1 MAPSADVIA
10 RKLLSL
16 NEALQELTRPTAS
29 DASALTVD
37 SMLRAAVERWLQVA
51 IEACVDIAAHVIG
64 DEGWTPPATARAS
77 FQILAGHNR
86 IPPDLAQ
93 RLGLAAALRNLL
105 VHDYASVD
113 VARLASVVR
122 DDLGDLRA
130 FASFA
135 ASWLR

>member
-1 MAPSADVIA
+1 MAPSADIIS

-16 NEALQELTRPTAS
+16 SEALQELARPAAS
-29 DASALTVD
+29 DAKSLATD

-64 DEGWTPPATARAS
+64 DEGWTPPSTARGS
-77 FQILAGHNR
+77 FQILAAHNL
-86 IPPDLAQ
+86 IPPELAQ
-93 RLGLAAALRNLL
+93 RMGLAAALRNLL

-113 VARLASVVR
+113 VARLGAVVR

-130 FASFA
+130 FAALA